1 MTNIVRTS
9 KGLVDALFESLDKL
23 NSKEIDAE
31 QARALSH
38 TARTIVNVA
47 RLEIE
52 FRKLSERSELKS
64 LALEVR

>member
-1 MTNIVRTS
+1 MTGIVRSS
-9 KGLVDALFESLDKL
+9 KGLVDGLFDSIDKL

-38 TARTIVNVA
+38 TARTIVNIA

-52 FRKLSERSELKS
+52 FRKLSENSELKS
-64 LALEVR
+64 LAIDMR